1 MHRATERVRPALLT
15 TLVAARLQHPA
26 GSPVFVSE
34 RATYDDQ
41 GALVVMDHATIL
53 GEWMEIRAERKATD
67 LSLHWVSQ
75 R

>member
-1 MHRATERVRPALLT
+1 MAQRSADSLSP
-15 TLVAARLQHPA
+15 PA

-34 RATYDDQ
+34 RTTYDDQ
-41 GALVVMDHATIL
+41 GALIVMDHATIL